1 MDPSPLIRA
10 RESATRV
17 RHRLPA
23 CSKQLP
29 SRARRGG
36 DVQWSVLIS
45 FVSPRGPY
53 WLKNISDRSSSF
65 PSSKAT
71 MNKVLSEGTGSHR
84 TQNESRIHFRGRC
97 PTSRL
102 QMNKRSQHL

>member
-1 MDPSPLIRA
+1 MENGFDPLLVGKGPIAATATTQGLAA
-10 RESATRV
+10 RSAFLSNLRW
-17 RHRLPA
+17 
-23 CSKQLP
+23 
-29 SRARRGG
+29 
-36 DVQWSVLIS
+36 DVQWSILIS

-84 TQNESRIHFRGRC
+84 TQNESRIHFRGGVPC
-97 PTSRL
+97 L
-102 QMNKRSQHL
+102 DY